1 VAVMS
6 NIAVLIAIW
15 ALAFAILV
23 VPARPIGKWMA
34 RRGDG
39 FVHAILAVFLCSVI
53 AFNVALVG
61 WLALMI
67 WGHEVFPHVKNDP
80 MNFGILFA
88 TGLLFVPAFSALVA
102 GYLRARKTALSRG
115 RSGPVPT

>member
-1 VAVMS
+1 
-6 NIAVLIAIW
+6 VLVAIW

-34 RRGDG
+34 RLGDG
-39 FVHAILAVFLCSVI
+39 PVHAILNITICLVI

-67 WGHEVFPHVKNDP
+67 CGREVFPHVKNDP
-80 MNFGILFA
+80 MNFGLFFA
-88 TGLLFVPAFSALVA
+88 IALLFVPAFFALVA
-102 GYLRARKTALSRG
+102 GYLRARKTAPARG
-115 RSGPVPT
+115 GSAPVPS

>member
-1 VAVMS
+1 MM
-6 NIAVLIAIW
+6 NIAVLVAIW
-15 ALAFAILV
+15 ALAFAVLV

-34 RRGDG
+34 RHGDG
-39 FVHAILAVFLCSVI
+39 PVHAILNIILCLVI

-67 WGHEVFPHVKNDP
+67 CDIEVFPHVKNDP
-80 MNFGILFA
+80 MNFGLFFA
-88 TGLLFVPAFSALVA
+88 IGLLFVPAFIALVA
-102 GYLRARKTALSRG
+102 GYLRARKTAPARG